1 MEILKNMKVLR
12 NIGITILLICVV
24 GCNHRSDN
32 HQYKTET
39 TVEDTAVDSNT
50 AHSAVDAVLNEDTII
65 TANTIIANHEP
76 SSKELTELHEFISDR
91 LSNLKNNPLQQNVWG
106 VAVLQDAVQVS
117 MAINTTFWRNEFR
130 QYVSNSP
137 YIIFDGPSK
146 PQPISALVDSV
157 VELTTIKLQ
166 PDSSHFSVNSP
177 LASFTL
183 INDSDKNIDFGVK
196 YIIGFKDTDGVWYE
210 LPHPGIWLDMGI
222 TLTPTGKYVIK
233 AALNPKLNNN
243 SPGIYRLY
251 KRIRMEDDKKEF
263 WLMTEFTLD

>member
-1 MEILKNMKVLR
+1 MKVLR
-12 NIGITILLICVV
+12 NIGIAILLVCSI
-24 GCNHRSDN
+24 GCNYRSDN
-32 HQYKTET
+32 HRDNEET
-39 TVEDTAVDSNT
+39 TIDGTIVDNNVVPTAYDTMLEADTVITED
-50 AHSAVDAVLNEDTII
+50 
-65 TANTIIANHEP
+65 TIIANHEP
-76 SSKELTELHEFISDR
+76 SSKELTELKEFISDR

-106 VAVLQDAVQVS
+106 IAVLEDAVLVS

-157 VELTTIKLQ
+157 VKLTTIKLQ

-177 LASFTL
+177 FATFTL
-183 INDSDKNIDFGVK
+183 TNDSDQNIDFGVK
-196 YIIGFKDTDGVWYE
+196 YIIGFKDTDGLWYK

-222 TLTPTGKYVIK
+222 TLMPTGKEAIK

-243 SPGIYRLY
+243 NPGIYRLY
-251 KRIRMEDDKKEF
+251 KQIRLEGEKKEI
-263 WLMTEFTLD
+263 WLMTEFILD